1 MWRQLHHS
9 KNSPPSHHRLP
20 PAQTSP
26 VPSNYDMTIRKC
38 DMLRRR
44 LDGQYSGDASSRGI
58 RGGACRVRK
67 KCDGR
72 FMSRRKNEVKL

>member
-1 MWRQLHHS
+1 
-9 KNSPPSHHRLP
+9 
-20 PAQTSP
+20 
-26 VPSNYDMTIRKC
+26 
-38 DMLRRR
+38 MLRRR